1 MNGVCVLRDN
11 FANNHSN
18 LITPMKLKRETK
30 QNQQKLTIHELA
42 RSRLHAQKVATLL
55 QIEE

>member
-18 LITPMKLKRETK
+18 LITAMKLKRETK
-30 QNQQKLTIHELA
+30 QTQQKLTIHEFA
-42 RSRLHAQKVATLL
+42 RSTSHAQKAATLL
-55 QIEE
+55 QIKE